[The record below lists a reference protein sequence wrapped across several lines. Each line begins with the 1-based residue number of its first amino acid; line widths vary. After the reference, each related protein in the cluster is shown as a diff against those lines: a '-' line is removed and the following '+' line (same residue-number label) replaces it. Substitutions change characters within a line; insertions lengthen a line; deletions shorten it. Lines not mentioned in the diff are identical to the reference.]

1 MKIQVGERYKLH
13 KKKIQPLLHTNNLRL
28 DIYPF
33 KFSQFQVF
41 IIIKH
46 TCNPP
51 GHPYTEIFH
60 TKGFTILNALVI
72 RLLIKYYYKF
82 FIVSNSFIISYL
94 LPVIRTENNYQL
106 VKCTY

>member
-13 KKKIQPLLHTNNLRL
+13 KKKFQPLLHTNTGNLRL

-41 IIIKH
+41 ILN
-46 TCNPP
+46 TPAT
-51 GHPYTEIFH
+51 HPYIEIFH
-60 TKGFTILNALVI
+60 IKGFTILNALVI

-82 FIVSNSFIISYL
+82 FIVSN
-94 LPVIRTENNYQL
+94 
-106 VKCTY
+106 

>member
-13 KKKIQPLLHTNNLRL
+13 KKKKIQPLLHTNNLRL

-41 IIIKH
+41 ILN
-46 TCNPP
+46 TPAT
-51 GHPYTEIFH
+51 HPYIEIFH
-60 TKGFTILNALVI
+60 IKGFTVLNALVI

-82 FIVSNSFIISYL
+82 FIVSN
-94 LPVIRTENNYQL
+94 
-106 VKCTY
+106 